1 LNITIFR
8 NLGTVHKYGVDA
20 NVAYQVTPQL
30 SLVAFGSYLKSKILN
45 DLQQGTCAATDVT
58 GHTNGCTAVGQPIFA
73 LTAGKRESAAPTYT
87 FGGRVQ
93 GDFGP
98 LEVGIQAKRT
108 GPRFVNDQ
116 NLPIYQCTGPVR
128 VLACTGTLFQVYA
141 AKAPAYTTV
150 DLDARLSLK
159 WAGFNDRTYLQ
170 VNVTNLFDKLY
181 VGGFGGNTSQFS
193 IPFAFIGA
201 PRTISGTLVVGF

>member
-1 LNITIFR
+1 
-8 NLGTVHKYGVDA
+8 V
-20 NVAYQVTPQL
+20 
-30 SLVAFGSYLKSKILN
+30 LKSKILN
-45 DLQQGTCAATDVT
+45 NLVQANCIAADVT
-58 GHTNGCTAVGQPIFA
+58 GHTNGCTVAGQPIFA
-73 LTAGKRESAAPTYT
+73 LTAGKRESGSPTFT

-98 LEVGIQAKRT
+98 LQIGVQAKRT

-116 NLPIYQCTGPVR
+116 NLPVFQCTTSARGLDCINGGR
-128 VLACTGTLFQVYA
+128 AYEVYG

-181 VGGFGGNTSQFS
+181 VAGFGGNTSQFS
-193 IPFAFIGA
+193 VPFAFIGA
-201 PRTISGTLVVGF
+201 PRAISGTLVVGF